1 MNIVLD
7 DQIPQTNHVI
17 GKAVLTISD
26 NQDLE
31 KNIRKILFDEKF
43 QHDLKQNADKFIT
56 KFLGFRGN
64 ASEEFA
70 KILKSY

>member
-7 DQIPQTNHVI
+7 DKIPQTDHVI
-17 GKAVLTISD
+17 DKAVLTVSD

-31 KNIRKILFDEKF
+31 KNIKKILFDEKF
-43 QHDLKQNADKFIT
+43 QHDIKQNADKFIT
-56 KFLGFRGN
+56 KFLVFRGN